1 MSKPS
6 SKTTLSRS
14 QIKKKLL
21 SVAMALAKFEGEQR
35 SYERVFVVFTAMHDM
50 GPELIAK
57 PHFLGEDKSLVG
69 VVLDRMMLRDLFG
82 PSLFA
87 RTEFFAHLASLG
99 AAAASIVGK
108 QK

>member
-1 MSKPS
+1 MECKTSKPS

-14 QIKKKLL
+14 QIKKKLS

-35 SYERVFVVFTAMHDM
+35 SYERVFVVFTVMRDLD
-50 GPELIAK
+50 PKLVAK

-87 RTEFFAHLASLG
+87 RPEFFADLASLG
-99 AAAASIVGK
+99 AAAAS